1 MLDMVY
7 YLLTQDTDVNTAT
20 SGRITTDLRVQ
31 TQDTPAITI
40 EYVSSEDL
48 YYSKDSCKHYIYT
61 IDIYVFTKTIGECD
75 TLMKQVAAVVDRYS
89 GTETLST
96 GNTYT
101 VSNIQIQN
109 RDIDVMAE
117 ADMVEGQLSLRIT
130 A

>member
-1 MLDMVY
+1 MLDLVY
-7 YLLTQDTDVNTAT
+7 HLLTNDTDVNTAT
-20 SGRITTDLRVQ
+20 AGRITTDLRVQ
-31 TQDTPAITI
+31 TQGTPAITM

-48 YYSKDSCKHYIYT
+48 YYSKDSCKHYIYN

-75 TLMKQVAAVVDRYS
+75 TIMKQVAAAVDRYQ
-89 GTETLST
+89 GTVTLPT

-101 VSNIQIQN
+101 VSNILIEN
-109 RDIDVMAE
+109 RDIEVILE